1 MQPAVA
7 AADNV
12 LPSLPTWKPR
22 PLLTLPTRKPEPP
35 LLLLM
40 QTTAKDMPEAPSASA
55 ATPSHGV
62 PRLPDSEIGP
72 WPPLAH
78 LASVASVAN
87 IDTEAA
93 VTAAA
98 ADDDNDMEAEAA
110 AMGDDMRR
118 RPPSQLP
125 W

>member
-1 MQPAVA
+1 M
-7 AADNV
+7 
-12 LPSLPTWKPR
+12 L
-22 PLLTLPTRKPEPP
+22 TRKPEPP